1 MINEEE
7 KGHLTVMP
15 TLEEVKRAV
24 VDLNA
29 HGAPGPDG
37 YGAIFFQTFWEIVRE
52 DAFNAVKQFVLQD
65 WMFPVWL
72 PVAARIIDKNQNEFV
87 QGRDI
92 RDCIATTSEA
102 INVLNRNSFDENV
115 ALKVLQLDNHNISSA
130 KNFFKINGGTT
141 GFFNCS
147 RGVRKGDPLSPL
159 LFCLSED
166 GLSRALH
173 HAFQAGYINYVVS
186 PAGTTIPSH
195 MLYGDD
201 AFIFCRAD
209 KRICVSS
216 QKHAQ

>member
-1 MINEEE
+1 MFNEEE

-65 WMFPVWL
+65 WMFP
-72 PVAARIIDKNQNEFV
+72 ARIIDKNQNEFV

-115 ALKVLQLDNHNISSA
+115 ALK
-130 KNFFKINGGTT
+130 
-141 GFFNCS
+141 
-147 RGVRKGDPLSPL
+147 
-159 LFCLSED
+159 
-166 GLSRALH
+166 
-173 HAFQAGYINYVVS
+173 
-186 PAGTTIPSH
+186 
-195 MLYGDD
+195 
-201 AFIFCRAD
+201 
-209 KRICVSS
+209 
-216 QKHAQ
+216 